1 MKSLFLLSFFSLLVL
16 VTSCGSGTNSTDQE
30 TESEESVTEQNVSIP
45 MDGENYTIRVLDD
58 QPASPRKEM
67 TTTLGGVQVTVD
79 YGSPSVKGR
88 EIWGGLEPYDRV
100 WRAGANG
107 ATAITFSEDVL
118 VEGQPLA
125 AGTYAFFAIPRQGEW
140 TVILNSVAEQWG
152 AYDHDPAK
160 DVLRADVSP
169 RMEEANQESLEY
181 FSEGNDLV
189 LRWEKIAL
197 PVTITPAPA
206 EQ

>member
-1 MKSLFLLSFFSLLVL
+1 MKPFALLSLFSLLL
-16 VTSCGSGTNSTDQE
+16 LTASCGSGTKPAEQE
-30 TESEESVTEQNVSIP
+30 KESEESATEQTVSIP

-58 QPASPRKEM
+58 QPASPRKKM

-107 ATAITFSEDVL
+107 ATAVTFSEDVL

-125 AGTYAFFAIPRQGEW
+125 AGTYAFFVIPRQGDW
-140 TVILNSVAEQWG
+140 TVVFNSVAEQWG

-160 DVLRADVSP
+160 DVLRADISP

-181 FSEGNDLV
+181 YSEGNDLV
-189 LRWEKIAL
+189 MRWEKIAL

>member
-1 MKSLFLLSFFSLLVL
+1 MRPLFLLSFFSLLL
-16 VTSCGSGTNSTDQE
+16 MAYSCGSGTKPAEQE
-30 TESEESVTEQNVSIP
+30 TESEELTVEQNVSIP
-45 MDGENYTIRVLDD
+45 MEGENYTIRVVDD

-107 ATAITFSEDVL
+107 ATAVTFSDDVL

-125 AGTYAFFAIPRQGEW
+125 AGTYALFVIPRQGDW
-140 TVILNSVAEQWG
+140 TVVFNSVAEQWG

-160 DVLRADVSP
+160 DVLRADISP

-181 FSEGNDLV
+181 YSEGNDLV

-197 PVTITPAPA
+197 PVTITPASA